1 MNIYATSIG
10 NFNNNVLKFSE
21 NHQKQKGIVN
31 TKNNSVSFS
40 AASCESLKVKD
51 VIQSFIKD
59 KFIHTKLNAF
69 IKDFNPE
76 QYQQYRLDKFS
87 AAPIFYPWKVFWNGF
102 GCAQARMRDVVY
114 DAGRATQE
122 SQAKILT
129 KYKEKPNEL
138 FSLLLA
144 SDKYNNPN
152 IESLKYKNLSLL
164 LSIYKDSPNKIDELL
179 LNYIDKT
186 SVKSYFINCSDNEC
200 VNIIRLLKNNPKV
213 LDKLL
218 LSFVSEEKV
227 GRTTIHYLCENQR
240 VNVLNEINNTYKDR
254 PEKLL
259 KMYSTK
265 DKYTKTLLGCEKGGD
280 SPWYR
285 YDESNRTPLDYLNP
299 ENKEQLIAN
308 CKILKDIK

>member
-1 MNIYATSIG
+1 MNIYATSLS
-10 NFNNNVLKFSE
+10 NSNDKVLKFSE

-31 TKNNSVSFS
+31 TKSNSVSFR
-40 AASCESLKVKD
+40 AASYESLKVKD

-59 KFIHTKLNAF
+59 KFIHPKLNTF
-69 IKDFNPE
+69 IKEFNPE

-87 AAPIFYPWKVFWNGF
+87 AAPIFHPWKVFWYGF
-102 GCAQARMRDVVY
+102 ECAQANMRDVVY
-114 DAGRATQE
+114 NARGATQE

-152 IESLKYKNLSLL
+152 IENLKYKNLPLL
-164 LSIYKDSPNKIDELL
+164 LSIYKDSPSKIDALL

-186 SVKSYFINCSDNEC
+186 SVKSYFVNSSDDEC

-218 LSFVSEEKV
+218 LSYFAEEKV
-227 GRTTIHYLCENQR
+227 GQTTIHYLCAKQR
-240 VNVLNEINNTYKDR
+240 FNVLNEINNTYKDR
-254 PEKLL
+254 PEELL
-259 KMYSTK
+259 KMYSKK
-265 DKYTKTLLGCEKGGD
+265 DKYIKTLLGCERGGD

-285 YDESNRTPLDYLNP
+285 YDESNRTPLDYLSP